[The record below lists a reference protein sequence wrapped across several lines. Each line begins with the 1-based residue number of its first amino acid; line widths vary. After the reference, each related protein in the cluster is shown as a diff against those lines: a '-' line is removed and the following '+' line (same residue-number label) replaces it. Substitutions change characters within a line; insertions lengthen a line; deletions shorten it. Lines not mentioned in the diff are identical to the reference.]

1 VRCFSS
7 HLGAGGNQLLL
18 SGEGELLDYMRIAFF
33 AAGFSA
39 AVVSNCLI
47 CVAHS
52 SCCFSALQVACGTY
66 VIGAFG
72 HE

>member
-1 VRCFSS
+1 
-7 HLGAGGNQLLL
+7 
-18 SGEGELLDYMRIAFF
+18 MRIAFF